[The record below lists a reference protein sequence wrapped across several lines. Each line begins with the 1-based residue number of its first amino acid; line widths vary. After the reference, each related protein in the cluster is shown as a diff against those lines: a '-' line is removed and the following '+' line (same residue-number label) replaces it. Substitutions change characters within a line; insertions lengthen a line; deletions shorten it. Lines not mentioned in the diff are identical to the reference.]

1 MSIINNLKEL
11 NEVGILH
18 IGDYIIFQA
27 ECINDALHIDSLHYT
42 VVDSN
47 CGAYLDVDERCNN
60 IIFTILN
67 ENSREFCKKAY
78 GYTSN
83 GGYFP
88 YTKKDDFIALTRV
101 VRAIY
106 VSLGDTTDKIEVED
120 EKETDR
126 FFLMDL
132 D

>member
-27 ECINDALHIDSLHYT
+27 KCINDTLHIDSLHYT
-42 VVDSN
+42 VIGSDR
-47 CGAYLDVDERCNN
+47 GAYLEVDGRCNN
-60 IIFTILN
+60 VIFTILD
-67 ENSREFCKKAY
+67 EDGMGFCEKAY
-78 GYTSN
+78 GYVPN